1 MMNRSLIIV
10 FWFKFV
16 LCLLLSQGYG
26 CHFWASDSLFRS
38 SICSTS
44 LDSSTTFPF
53 TMVWVTTLT
62 IFLVLT
68 SGSSTEGKKKKNNA
82 KTKRHDNLCKFS
94 VLNLNYWTTQ
104 VVLLLPLI
112 YGAEL
117 LSKSCVVK
125 KTTTFWK
132 LSLIRRMC
140 CHIIWG
146 KLSQRKPAIKQP
158 FSKIHDKI
166 LETANILNVMYNHS
180 NKCYTSS
187 YKSNFCFSQEQYL
200 RKNVY
205 LLNNLT
211 QLDILG

>member
-1 MMNRSLIIV
+1 MY
-10 FWFKFV
+10 FV
-16 LCLLLSQGYG
+16 YTYHKDMDATFEPQT
-26 CHFWASDSLFRS
+26 HFFRS

-68 SGSSTEGKKKKNNA
+68 SGSSTKGRKKRKKKNNA

-94 VLNLNYWTTQ
+94 VLNLIYWTTQ
-104 VVLLLPLI
+104 VVLFLPLI
-112 YGAEL
+112 YCAEL

-125 KTTTFWK
+125 KTTTFWTF
-132 LSLIRRMC
+132 SLFSRMC

-158 FSKIHDKI
+158 FSKIFTK
-166 LETANILNVMYNHS
+166 T
-180 NKCYTSS
+180 
-187 YKSNFCFSQEQYL
+187 
-200 RKNVY
+200 
-205 LLNNLT
+205 
-211 QLDILG
+211 